1 MKALAYRPLSGRRA
15 INSSGTTNAAA
26 AAAALAVRPSTLLRM
41 AGRGLNHIAARRSS
55 TATSSSTRLIAAAA
69 ATKAEPYPPPTHEV
83 RTEAPTDVIY
93 DAVVVGGGMGGL
105 TTAAKLLEAGAAKVL
120 VLEKYL
126 VPGGSAAHY
135 KRAGYTFDVGS
146 SMMFGMGDA
155 GTTNLIT
162 KALESV
168 GKRLETIPDPTQV
181 HYHLPASG
189 ARPDGLN
196 VQVWRKYEDF
206 VNELTARFPHEAA
219 GIRAFYGE
227 CWRVFDALN
236 SLGALG
242 AFYGGGG
249 GREGGVAGFREGK
262 GAVCACFC
270 HPTNPL
276 PNNKQPTL
284 TPHQ

>member
-1 MKALAYRPLSGRRA
+1 MKAYRPLSGRRA

-26 AAAALAVRPSTLLRM
+26 AAAVRPPSSTLLPHQQV
-41 AGRGLNHIAARRSS
+41 AGHGLNHIAARR
-55 TATSSSTRLIAAAA
+55 TSSSTSTSARPTVAAAA

-83 RTEAPTDVIY
+83 RTEAPTDVTY

-105 TTAAKLLEAGAAKVL
+105 TTAAKLLEAGAEKVL

-135 KRAGYTFDVGS
+135 KREGYTFDVGS

-181 HYHLPASG
+181 HYHLPASA

-236 SLGALG
+236 SLGAL
-242 AFYGGGG
+242 FDGGGG
-249 GREGGVAGFREGK
+249 CWFGVGVGCLFREEK
-262 GAVCACFC
+262 RADWAVALVRVVVLFCALFQT
-270 HPTNPL
+270 HPP
-276 PNNKQPTL
+276 Q
-284 TPHQ
+284 